1 VDMAKKGEIDP
12 WNIDVVELADKF
24 LKKVEELDLRFS
36 ARVLLYAAILVRMKA
51 EILVSEAIF
60 DEEEVVEEE
69 FEEELPDLNFELP
82 MSEES
87 ITIPEIK
94 PKRPRR
100 YTTLH
105 ELIKELRKAE
115 MLEVKK
121 RKRRVVKA
129 KAEDSNILEV
139 PHEEDIE
146 ETINKVYEEL
156 AGEFRLKP
164 VISFFKFKLL
174 FTFSMIFFK
183 IIVEISVYSKFHIF
197 IKSIMRSNIYS
208 SFYISINKVW
218 YTFSCCYT
226 LTFQYKISYFSRY
239 IYIWNT

>member
-1 VDMAKKGEIDP
+1 MAKKGEIDP

-82 MSEES
+82 MSEGS

-156 AGEFRLKP
+156 AGEFRLRP
-164 VISFFKFKLL
+164 VVSFFKFTRGFDSSKL
-174 FTFSMIFFK
+174 
-183 IIVEISVYSKFHIF
+183 ISY
-197 IKSIMRSNIYS
+197 
-208 SFYISINKVW
+208 YISILHLA
-218 YTFSCCYT
+218 YRR
-226 LTFQYKISYFSRY
+226 KIELVQERFYEDIKIKPLS
-239 IYIWNT
+239 W

>member
-1 VDMAKKGEIDP
+1 MAKKGEIDP

-51 EILVSEAIF
+51 EILVSEAVF
-60 DEEEVVEEE
+60 NEDEEEIVEEE
-69 FEEELPDLNFELP
+69 FEEVLPEIDLNFEI
-82 MSEES
+82 SIEEDS
-87 ITIPEIK
+87 IKNPEIK

-156 AGEFRLKP
+156 LGEFKLRP
-164 VISFFKFKLL
+164 VISFFKLTRSFDSSKLV
-174 FTFSMIFFK
+174 S
-183 IIVEISVYSKFHIF
+183 Y
-197 IKSIMRSNIYS
+197 
-208 SFYISINKVW
+208 YISILHLA
-218 YTFSCCYT
+218 YRR
-226 LTFQYKISYFSRY
+226 KIELSQERFYEDIKIKPLS
-239 IYIWNT
+239 